1 MKALLIMIFIISGC
15 GGAETVCRTQEEMVF
30 SCQAE
35 EISKH
40 GNQPWIQGYCEGLY
54 PVQSC
59 W

>member
-1 MKALLIMIFIISGC
+1 MIFIISGC